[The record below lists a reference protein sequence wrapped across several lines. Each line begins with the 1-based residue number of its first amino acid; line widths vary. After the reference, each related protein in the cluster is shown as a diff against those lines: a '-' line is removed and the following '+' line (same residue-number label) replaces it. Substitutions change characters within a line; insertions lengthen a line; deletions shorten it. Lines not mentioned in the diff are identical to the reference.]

1 VSSAQYRILSPAG
14 SSREDGRADVQTG
27 DGSLVLAP
35 EGQSVL
41 RIPFGQ
47 IASVTEPAPYTIL
60 LRLADG
66 SGIELLGHI
75 KITWP
80 CAGVVMIS
88 NQVNPTYKVLCHE
101 KGADYVIDK
110 SNDYEMIPN
119 LIATFSGCSGS
130 TTQSLSH

>member
-1 VSSAQYRILSPAG
+1 MSERCL
-14 SSREDGRADVQTG
+14 
-27 DGSLVLAP
+27 
-35 EGQSVL
+35 
-41 RIPFGQ
+41 
-47 IASVTEPAPYTIL
+47 TIL
-60 LRLADG
+60 VVDDYRPIVDRLKAQLEELEGVREVLTAGCCGEAVAVLETRIVDVVLLDIHLPDG

-75 KITWP
+75 KIAWP

-88 NQVNPTYKVLCHE
+88 NQINPTYVVLCRE